1 MEKQFWK
8 LWNNQYVFLAHLLL
22 NASIL
27 IFEFTHLFDGSRAIL
42 VKAGIFSVFIILCTI
57 IEIINRIAGSSL
69 LEKNVFGHI
78 YFIARPVIASVFYFI
93 SENKMESNIYLFVL
107 VLTFSEMIFHTALD
121 KMVKRIVVYALFAVG
136 YGVVS
141 VAMVVA
147 LVQNKDSRV
156 TLFIGVREI
165 ATVIVVLLLVL
176 FIGEAMALLSNYF
189 EKQIFRQ
196 NRALEDLNEAN
207 AAMKRQ
213 QERMNEVNEKL
224 GLQKI
229 ELQTANRR
237 INRSHDELS
246 VQNEISSAIAGSMK
260 ERDMIAQITHIMQIR
275 LDMDLVAVILEE
287 NHDLITDS
295 EEENGRYATVSTN
308 LGENFQKNLFASLHG
323 ADMNE
328 LMALT
333 QTYIKNAQTDS
344 IQLFKFLFE
353 EKELASII
361 CLPIMRQEER
371 LGTLIAGKDR
381 TNVFMDGRAFYENI
395 ANQIGIGISNARL
408 YAKMNDM
415 AIRDGLTRIYNRRH
429 LTYLINEYLS
439 QAMEKKQP
447 CSLALFDIDKF
458 KMIND
463 TYGHQCGD
471 EVIRYVAA
479 LLNKGALKH
488 GGIAGRYGGEEFV
501 VAFLGKNLE
510 EAYEIVKQIHEQIR
524 NEDVVYGDKHI
535 QVRASAGV
543 ASYPSTCSNPS
554 DLLTRA
560 DWAMYHSKKN
570 GRDQITVDSDLIV
583 DKM

>member
-22 NASIL
+22 DTSLL
-27 IFEFTHLFDGSRAIL
+27 IFEFTQLFDGNRMLFIKSC
-42 VKAGIFSVFIILCTI
+42 IFGAFIILCML
-57 IEIINRIAGSSL
+57 IEIINRIAASSL
-69 LEKNVFGHI
+69 LENNVFGHI
-78 YFIARPVIASVFYFI
+78 YFIARPVIASLFYFV
-93 SENKMESNIYLFVL
+93 SENKMESNIYLVVL
-107 VLTFSEMIFHTALD
+107 VLTFAEMVFRTALD
-121 KMVKRIVVYALFAVG
+121 KMVKRVVMYAFFAVG
-136 YGVVS
+136 YGGVS
-141 VAMVVA
+141 VAMIVS
-147 LVQNKDSRV
+147 LIQNKDSRV
-156 TLFIGVREI
+156 TLFIGIREI

-176 FIGEAMALLSNYF
+176 FFGEAMAILWGYF
-189 EKQIFRQ
+189 EKQIFKQ
-196 NRALEDLNEAN
+196 NRALEDLNEVN

-213 QERMNEVNEKL
+213 QEKMNEVNEKL

-229 ELQTANRR
+229 ELQNANRR

-260 ERDMIAQITHIMQIR
+260 EKDMISQITHIMQIR

-287 NHDLITDS
+287 DADLIADG
-295 EEENGRYATVSTN
+295 EEKNVRYATVSTN
-308 LGENFQKNLFASLHG
+308 LGENFQKNLFDSLHG

-328 LMALT
+328 LMSLT

-353 EKELASII
+353 KQELASII

-395 ANQIGIGISNARL
+395 ASQIGIGISNARL

-447 CSLALFDIDKF
+447 LSLALFDIDKF

-535 QVRASAGV
+535 RVRASAGV

>member
-27 IFEFTHLFDGSRAIL
+27 IFEFTHLFDGSRALL

-156 TLFIGVREI
+156 TVFIGVREI

-535 QVRASAGV
+535 RVRASAGV

>member
-27 IFEFTHLFDGSRAIL
+27 IFEFTHLFDGSRALL

-93 SENKMESNIYLFVL
+93 SENKMESNIYLFAL

-141 VAMVVA
+141 VAMIVA

-156 TLFIGVREI
+156 TVFIGVREI

>member
-22 NASIL
+22 NVSLL
-27 IFEFTHLFDGSRAIL
+27 IFEFTQLFDGSTMLFI
-42 VKAGIFSVFIILCTI
+42 KSGIFGAFIILCTL

-78 YFIARPVIASVFYFI
+78 YFIVRPVIASLFYFI
-93 SENKMESNIYLFVL
+93 SEDKMESNIYLFVL
-107 VLTFSEMIFHTALD
+107 VLTFAELIFHTALD
-121 KMVKRIVVYALFAVG
+121 KMVKRVVMYTFFAVG

-141 VAMVVA
+141 VAMIVS
-147 LVQNKDSRV
+147 LIQTKDSRV
-156 TLFIGVREI
+156 TLFIGIREI

-176 FIGEAMALLSNYF
+176 FIGETMALLSSYF

-196 NRALEDLNEAN
+196 NRALEDLNEVN

-213 QERMNEVNEKL
+213 QEKMNEVNEKL

-246 VQNEISSAIAGSMK
+246 VQNEISPAIAGSMK
-260 ERDMIAQITHIMQIR
+260 EKDMISQITHIMQIR

-287 NHDLITDS
+287 NADLIADG

-308 LGENFQKNLFASLHG
+308 LGENFQKNLFASLYG

-328 LMALT
+328 LMSLK

-353 EKELASII
+353 EQELASII

-415 AIRDGLTRIYNRRH
+415 AIRDGLTRIYNRRY

-447 CSLALFDIDKF
+447 LSLALFDIDKF

-479 LLNKGALKH
+479 LLNRGALKH

-524 NEDVVYGDKHI
+524 NEDVVYGDNHI

-560 DWAMYHSKKN
+560 DWAMYHSKRN

>member
-156 TLFIGVREI
+156 TVFIGVREI

-447 CSLALFDIDKF
+447 LSLALFDIDKF

-535 QVRASAGV
+535 RVRASAGV

>member
-156 TLFIGVREI
+156 TVFIGVREI